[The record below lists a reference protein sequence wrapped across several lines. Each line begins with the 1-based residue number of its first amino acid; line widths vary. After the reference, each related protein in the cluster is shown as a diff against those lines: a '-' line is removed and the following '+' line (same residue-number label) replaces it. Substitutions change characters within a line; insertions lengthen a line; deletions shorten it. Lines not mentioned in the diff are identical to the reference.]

1 MTSFSLPSSAAADTV
16 SGATPLAQLSA
27 IDLDGNV
34 TSQLKQLISDGEL
47 PSLLHMFFGVRQ
59 GCIGEVCSVALILGA
74 VFLLARGVI
83 KLSIPL
89 AFTGTVAVFMFIAS
103 DFNIYYTAYELLGG
117 GLLLGAFFMATDY
130 TTSPIN
136 KKGKIVFGIGC
147 GLLTCI
153 IRLYCAV
160 PEGVSYAILLM
171 NIACP
176 LIEKLTAEKYFGFTR
191 LKKTKEKAV

>member
-1 MTSFSLPSSAAADTV
+1 M
-16 SGATPLAQLSA
+16 
-27 IDLDGNV
+27 I
-34 TSQLKQLISDGEL
+34 
-47 PSLLHMFFGVRQ
+47 FGVRQ

-74 VFLLARGVI
+74 VYLLARGVI
-83 KLSIPL
+83 KLSIP
-89 AFTGTVAVFMFIAS
+89 AFYIGTVAVFMFIAS

-130 TTSPIN
+130 TTSPVN

-153 IRLYCAV
+153 IRLYCSA

-171 NIACP
+171 NIVCP
-176 LIEKLTAEKYFGFTR
+176 LIEKLTAPKYFGFVKA
-191 LKKTKEKAV
+191 KKVKEAEAV